1 MKLMERWS
9 EPLIL
14 GRAVS
19 AADEADGTVERPLI
33 LGRAVSAADG
43 AMGRTP
49 VSGAHCVS
57 CRWGG
62 LLLVERTVPE
72 FPVERTPVSGAH

>member
-1 MKLMERWS
+1 M
-9 EPLIL
+9 
-14 GRAVS
+14 GRTEVVS
-19 AADEADGTVERPLI
+19 SNSGHEADGTVERPLI
-33 LGRAVSAADG
+33 LGRAVSAADE

-72 FPVERTPVSGAH
+72 FPVERTPVSGAHRGHELD